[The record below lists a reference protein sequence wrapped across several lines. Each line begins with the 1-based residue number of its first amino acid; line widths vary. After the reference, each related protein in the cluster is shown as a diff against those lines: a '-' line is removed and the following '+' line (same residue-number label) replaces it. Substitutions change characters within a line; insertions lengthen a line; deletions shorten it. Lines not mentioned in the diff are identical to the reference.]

1 MQLFLFLVCH
11 PVRFACSLLSWL
23 FFSEQVGFIDYI
35 VHPLWETWADLVHPD
50 AQDILDTLEDNREWY
65 QSMIPRSPSPSSPE
79 EHHAEVGPGG
89 GAVGAGGSVP
99 SGGGGGGGGGGDKFQ
114 FELTLEEEE
123 EDEEE
128 LESDLESPLE
138 EESQSGGD
146 RHRDSSSPSL
156 SPDPRSRYRP
166 PSPHPSRT
174 LSLAAMS
181 VRSPLPHRT
190 LASPGR
196 EGTDMDR
203 ELSQEGDAVACLRM
217 GT

>member
-1 MQLFLFLVCH
+1 M
-11 PVRFACSLLSWL
+11 
-23 FFSEQVGFIDYI
+23 GFIDYI

-79 EHHAEVGPGG
+79 ERHAEVGPGG
-89 GAVGAGGSVP
+89 EAVGAGGAVP
-99 SGGGGGGGGGGDKFQ
+99 SGGGDKFQ

-128 LESDLESPLE
+128 VESDLESPLE
-138 EESQSGGD
+138 EESQSGGE
-146 RHRDSSSPSL
+146 RHQDSSSPSL
-156 SPDPRSRYRP
+156 SPDPRSSSSRYRP

-174 LSLAAMS
+174 LNLAAMS

-196 EGTDMDR
+196 EGADR
-203 ELSQEGDAVACLRM
+203 DRDLSQEGDGVACLRM

>member
-1 MQLFLFLVCH
+1 M
-11 PVRFACSLLSWL
+11 
-23 FFSEQVGFIDYI
+23 GFIDYI

-79 EHHAEVGPGG
+79 EHHVELGSGGEAVGTG
-89 GAVGAGGSVP
+89 GAIP
-99 SGGGGGGGGGGDKFQ
+99 SGGGGGGDKFQ

-128 LESDLESPLE
+128 VEVESDLDSPLE
-138 EESQSGGD
+138 EEPHSGGE
-146 RHRDSSSPSL
+146 RHQDSSSPSL
-156 SPDPRSRYRP
+156 SPDPRSSTSRYRP

-174 LSLAAMS
+174 LNLAAMS
-181 VRSPLPHRT
+181 VRSPHRT
-190 LASPGR
+190 L
-196 EGTDMDR
+196 EGADRDR
-203 ELSQEGDAVACLRM
+203 ELSQEGDGVACLRM

>member
-1 MQLFLFLVCH
+1 M
-11 PVRFACSLLSWL
+11 
-23 FFSEQVGFIDYI
+23 GFIDYI

-79 EHHAEVGPGG
+79 EHHAEVESGG
-89 GAVGAGGSVP
+89 EPVGAGGAIP
-99 SGGGGGGGGGGDKFQ
+99 SGGGGGGGSGVGVGGGGGGGDKFQ

-128 LESDLESPLE
+128 VESDLESPLD
-138 EESQSGGD
+138 EESQSGGE
-146 RHRDSSSPSL
+146 RHQDSSSPSL
-156 SPDPRSRYRP
+156 SPDPRSSSSRYRP

-190 LASPGR
+190 LSSPGR
-196 EGTDMDR
+196 EGADRDR
-203 ELSQEGDAVACLRM
+203 ELSKEGDGVACLRM

>member
-1 MQLFLFLVCH
+1 M
-11 PVRFACSLLSWL
+11 
-23 FFSEQVGFIDYI
+23 GFIDYI

-79 EHHAEVGPGG
+79 EHHVELGSAGEAVGTG
-89 GAVGAGGSVP
+89 GAVP
-99 SGGGGGGGGGGDKFQ
+99 SGGGGGGDKFQ

-128 LESDLESPLE
+128 VEVESDLDSPLE
-138 EESQSGGD
+138 EEPHSGGE
-146 RHRDSSSPSL
+146 RHQDSPSPSL
-156 SPDPRSRYRP
+156 SPDPRGSTSRYRP

-174 LSLAAMS
+174 LNLAAMS
-181 VRSPLPHRT
+181 VRSPHRT
-190 LASPGR
+190 L
-196 EGTDMDR
+196 EGADRDR
-203 ELSQEGDAVACLRM
+203 ELSQEGDGVACLRM

>member
-1 MQLFLFLVCH
+1 MCDKHNASV
-11 PVRFACSLLSWL
+11 
-23 FFSEQVGFIDYI
+23 EKTQVGFIDYV

-65 QSMIPRSPSPSSPE
+65 QSMIPRSPSPTSPE
-79 EHHAEVGPGG
+79 EHRVEALPGAVEAG
-89 GAVGAGGSVP
+89 GAVS
-99 SGGGGGGGGGGDKFQ
+99 SGGDKFQ

-128 LESDLESPLE
+128 VESDLESPLE
-138 EESQSGGD
+138 EESGGE
-146 RHRDSSSPSL
+146 RQRDSSSPSL

-174 LSLAAMS
+174 PATMS
-181 VRSPLPHRT
+181 VRSPHRT

-196 EGTDMDR
+196 EGADRDR
-203 ELSQEGDAVACLRM
+203 ELSQEGEGVACLRM